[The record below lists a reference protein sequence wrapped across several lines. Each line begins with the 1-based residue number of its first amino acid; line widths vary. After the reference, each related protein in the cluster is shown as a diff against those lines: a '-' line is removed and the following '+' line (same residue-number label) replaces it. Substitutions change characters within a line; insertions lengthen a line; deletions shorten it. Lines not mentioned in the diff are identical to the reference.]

1 MHKQNTNGN
10 GHIVSV
16 DQKDGGAHGARIELT
31 NNGGASNINLLQQG
45 NTNQTYS
52 IQQSCA
58 TLGGCSVTITQ
69 Q

>member
-1 MHKQNTNGN
+1 
-10 GHIVSV
+10 V
-16 DQKDGGAHGARIELT
+16 
-31 NNGGASNINLLQQG
+31 LQQG

-58 TLGGCSVTITQ
+58 TLGGCLVNITQ